1 MTDDVQISG
10 SSINGEE
17 EEEEEENSESDED
30 EEGDRDDGEI
40 EEDDVDTRD
49 PIQLKQFWLE
59 KPLEFLLEIPYTEKN
74 LRNGCSGLNH
84 KKMECQ
90 VD

>member
-17 EEEEEENSESDED
+17 EEEEENSESDED
-30 EEGDRDDGEI
+30 EDDHDDGEI

-49 PIQLKQFWLE
+49 PIQLKSFWPE
-59 KPLEFLLEIPYTEKN
+59 
-74 LRNGCSGLNH
+74 
-84 KKMECQ
+84 
-90 VD
+90 